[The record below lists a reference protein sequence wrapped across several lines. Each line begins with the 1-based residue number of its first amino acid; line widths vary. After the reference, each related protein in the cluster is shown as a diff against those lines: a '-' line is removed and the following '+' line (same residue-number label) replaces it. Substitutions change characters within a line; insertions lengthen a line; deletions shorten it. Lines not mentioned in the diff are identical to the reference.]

1 MKIKTI
7 PYKGSKRKLL
17 NTILSISEEIEFES
31 FFDGFSGTGI
41 VSAFMRHK
49 GYVVSSNDK
58 MPSASLYTKVFL
70 SGFNQAE
77 VDKHLKVMNGL
88 SGTADWVTNNYS
100 GVKRR
105 IVRGTG
111 GTTEE
116 RPLGFKRKNALK
128 IDAARNYVQGLPE
141 SPEKNALI
149 FSIILA
155 SNKVFNNSNDQK
167 SCLKKWTKSALND
180 ITFEGPTNIRGP
192 LGKSHNGDILDL
204 KSPKTDIVYFDPPY
218 TTGVLYDACYHLNDS
233 LYLWDKPDL
242 DHSYAIPRP
251 KRVTFKKQGIM
262 GGKFYSKKTAKGD
275 FCDLFNL
282 FDCRRI
288 ILSYS
293 DAPRNVLTYEELL
306 EICQETGTTK
316 IVSKDHKLCMQASS
330 LKKIS
335 TDLKEFFFIVDKK

>member
-17 NTILSISEEIEFES
+17 NTILSVSEEIEFES

-41 VSAFMRHK
+41 VSAFMRHN
-49 GYVVSSNDK
+49 GYTVSSNDK

-70 SGFNQAE
+70 NGFNQQE
-77 VDKHLKVMNGL
+77 VDKHLKVMN
-88 SGTADWVTNNYS
+88 SVADTADWITNNYS

-105 IVRGTG
+105 LIRGTG
-111 GTTEE
+111 GNYEE

-128 IDAARNYVQGLPE
+128 IDAARDYVYSLPDG
-141 SPEKNALI
+141 SDKDALV

-155 SNKVFNNSNDQK
+155 ANKVFNNSNDQK

-180 ITFEGPTNIRGP
+180 IVFESPTNIKGP
-192 LGKSHNGDILDL
+192 LGKSYNGDILDL
-204 KSPKTDIVYFDPPY
+204 EKPKADVVYLDPPY

-233 LYLWDKPDL
+233 LYLWDKPQL

-251 KRVTFKKQGIM
+251 KRVTFRRQGIV
-262 GGKFYSKKTAKGD
+262 GGKFYSKKTAKDD
-275 FCDLFNL
+275 FCDLFDL
-282 FDCRRI
+282 FDCKRI
-288 ILSYS
+288 VLSYS

-306 EICQETGTTK
+306 KICQDTGTTK
-316 IVSKDHKLCMQASS
+316 IVSKDHKICMQASS